1 MLALAGGHHPAMGG
15 GRDAGCSPDG
25 VDGVEMKPGKR
36 RDIRGT
42 FGNGRGVYLSDEMR
56 SSAAY
61 RALSPSEKLI
71 LADFIRKHYRVSS
84 GDKNDICKTGFAF
97 TVLDTLEAVDS
108 KTFYRA
114 RARIVAAGFFDRR
127 PDLKKLTPASPDAFT
142 PSTRWREY
150 SPDAATAR
158 RIESRDGRK
167 TDYIKRGADRK
178 RRFTKNRG
186 GLSDD

>member
-1 MLALAGGHHPAMGG
+1 M
-15 GRDAGCSPDG
+15 
-25 VDGVEMKPGKR
+25 DGVEMKPGKR

-97 TVLDTLEAVDS
+97 TMLDTLEAVDS

-114 RARIVAAGFFDRR
+114 RARICAAGFFSRDDSLKQMKAGAVDVFIPSSDWRTFK
-127 PDLKKLTPASPDAFT
+127 PDTEA
-142 PSTRWREY
+142 
-150 SPDAATAR
+150 AR
-158 RIESRDGRK
+158 RIESQQARK
-167 TDYIKRGADRK
+167 AAYIERGAERK